1 MELYK
6 EDENGLELLR
16 SDRLDNIKDVN
27 ETDFKV
33 SITLSLDPIE
43 VVEVKKAEIKY
54 KKDELTTYM
63 EKVKKEKPA
72 SEKKEKKV
80 E

>member
-1 MELYK
+1 MEVYK
-6 EDENGLELLR
+6 EDEKGLELLR
-16 SDRLDNIKDVN
+16 SVKLDNIKDVN

-43 VVEVKKAEIKY
+43 IVEVKKAEIKY

-63 EKVKKEKPA
+63 
-72 SEKKEKKV
+72 
-80 E
+80 

>member
-1 MELYK
+1 MYK
-6 EDENGLELLR
+6 EDETGLELLR
-16 SDRLDNIKDVN
+16 SVKLDNIKDVN

-33 SITLSLDPIE
+33 SIILSLDPIE

-63 EKVKKEKPA
+63 
-72 SEKKEKKV
+72 
-80 E
+80 

>member
-1 MELYK
+1 
-6 EDENGLELLR
+6 
-16 SDRLDNIKDVN
+16 LDNIKDVN

-72 SEKKEKKV
+72 SEKK
-80 E
+80 